1 MLEILNLYVI
11 IKMPKWNIAFPTYY
25 IRETDVASCVE
36 GRSARNSYLSSES

>member
-11 IKMPKWNIAFPTYY
+11 IKMPRWYIAFPTYY

-36 GRSARNSYLSSES
+36 GRSTRNSYLSSES